1 MTKNKKLKYDN
12 VLLVVFLSI
21 FFLLLIIT
29 GVLAV
34 KLIKDLR
41 GTKQPVV
48 EVIDKMDDFDYQLT
62 GNNTSYFKKLYY
74 ELKDLLSSDKKE
86 SFDEEYAKLIAQLFV
101 ADFYD
106 LNSKMDKTDV
116 GGVQFVWKDKRESF
130 KDFAT
135 DSKGIYY
142 YVENNLSGSR
152 KQELPVVKEVSVNNI
167 KTIAYEKGNYKD
179 TNAYQITVSITYQK
193 DLGYPTQCELIL
205 LHHEDKI
212 EIVEMK

>member
-1 MTKNKKLKYDN
+1 MKKNKKLKYDN

-21 FFLLLIIT
+21 FILLLIIIGFLT
-29 GVLAV
+29 V
-34 KLIKDLR
+34 KLINDYK
-41 GTKQPVV
+41 GKKEPTV
-48 EVIDKMDDFDYQLT
+48 EVIDKMDNFDYQLT

-86 SFDEEYAKLIAQLFV
+86 SFDEDYAKLIARLFV

-116 GGVQFVWKDKRESF
+116 GGVQFIWQDKRESF

-142 YVENNLSGSR
+142 YVENNLSKTR
-152 KQELPVVKEVSVNNI
+152 KQELPSVKEVEI
-167 KTIAYEKGNYKD
+167 KDIKMISYEKGNYKD
-179 TNAYQITVSITYQK
+179 ANAYQITISISYQK

-205 LHHEDKI
+205 LHNKEKI